1 LHHRHAEGDM
11 PKQRPP
17 FDTQRYEALKAQGLS
32 QRAIAQEMGMPEATL
47 RNNLK
52 VLAQAI
58 AEGVPMDDQG
68 IPQWETTEVHQS
80 SPEVSQGGP
89 SEGYQRRPLSSLPE
103 GNPEDHQGLPPLYV
117 HPGIPD
123 DSEESPVGSEE
134 IEGVHE
140 EIPALPL
147 TAIHEGHAGSP
158 VAGMSPEF
166 VETLTTAWP
175 ELAEM
180 LSWWRTR
187 KQVQETTEKLA
198 RTTWHVAPRWVEA
211 VRREADLTGESYAAV
226 VNRAFAT
233 YFRGRPT

>member
-1 LHHRHAEGDM
+1 ML
-11 PKQRPP
+11 
-17 FDTQRYEALKAQGLS
+17 
-32 QRAIAQEMGMPEATL
+32 I
-47 RNNLK
+47 
-52 VLAQAI
+52 
-58 AEGVPMDDQG
+58 
-68 IPQWETTEVHQS
+68 
-80 SPEVSQGGP
+80 
-89 SEGYQRRPLSSLPE
+89 LPV
-103 GNPEDHQGLPPLYV
+103 GV

-123 DSEESPVGSEE
+123 DSEESPVGAEE

-147 TAIHEGHAGSP
+147 TAIQEGHAGPP
-158 VAGMSPEF
+158 VAGLSPEF

-187 KQVQETTEKLA
+187 KQVQATPEKLA

-233 YFRGRPT
+233 YFRGKST

>member
-1 LHHRHAEGDM
+1 M

-17 FDTQRYEALKAQGLS
+17 FDTQCYEALKAQGLS

-52 VLAQAI
+52 ALAQSI
-58 AEGVPMDDQG
+58 AAGVPRGDQG
-68 IPQWETTEVHQS
+68 LPHRETTEVHQS
-80 SPEVSQGGP
+80 SPEVSHRGLP
-89 SEGYQRRPLSSLPE
+89 EGYQRIPSSSFHE
-103 GNPEDHQGLPPLYV
+103 GNPEDHQSLPPLYV

-123 DSEESPVGSEE
+123 DSEENPVGSEE

-140 EIPALPL
+140 AIPALPL
-147 TAIHEGHAGSP
+147 TAIQEGHAGPP
-158 VAGMSPEF
+158 VAGLSPAF

-211 VRREADLTGESYAAV
+211 VRREAELTGESYAAV

-233 YFRGRPT
+233 YFQGKST

>member
-1 LHHRHAEGDM
+1 M

-52 VLAQAI
+52 ALAQSI
-58 AEGVPMDDQG
+58 AAGVPRGDQG
-68 IPQWETTEVHQS
+68 LPHRETTEVHQS
-80 SPEVSQGGP
+80 SSEVSHGGLP
-89 SEGYQRRPLSSLPE
+89 EGYQRISSSSLHE
-103 GNPEDHQGLPPLYV
+103 GNPEDHQSLPPLYV

-140 EIPALPL
+140 AIPALPL
-147 TAIHEGHAGSP
+147 TAIQEGHAGPP
-158 VAGMSPEF
+158 VAGLSPAF

-211 VRREADLTGESYAAV
+211 VRREAELTGESYAAV

-233 YFRGRPT
+233 YFRGKST

>member
-1 LHHRHAEGDM
+1 LHPRHAEGDM
-11 PKQRPP
+11 PKHRPP

-52 VLAQAI
+52 VLAQFI
-58 AEGVPMDDQG
+58 AEGGPMGDQG
-68 IPQWETTEVHQS
+68 LPQWETTEVHQS
-80 SPEVSQGGP
+80 SPEVFQGGP
-89 SEGYQRRPLSSLPE
+89 PEGYPRRPPCSLHEGTPE
-103 GNPEDHQGLPPLYV
+103 AHQSLPPLYV

-123 DSEESPVGSEE
+123 ASEESPVGSEE
-134 IEGVHE
+134 IESVHE

-147 TAIHEGHAGSP
+147 TAIQEGHAGPP
-158 VAGMSPEF
+158 VAGLSPEL

-175 ELAEM
+175 ELAAM

-187 KQVQETTEKLA
+187 QQVQETPEKLA

-211 VRREADLTGESYAAV
+211 VRREAELTGESYAAV
-226 VNRAFAT
+226 VNRALAT
-233 YFRGRPT
+233 YFREKSP

>member
-1 LHHRHAEGDM
+1 MHPRHAEGDM
-11 PKQRPP
+11 PKHRPP

-52 VLAQAI
+52 VLAQFI
-58 AEGVPMDDQG
+58 AEGGPMGDQG
-68 IPQWETTEVHQS
+68 LPQWETTEVHQS
-80 SPEVSQGGP
+80 SPEVFQGGP
-89 SEGYQRRPLSSLPE
+89 PEGYPRRPPCSLHEGTPE
-103 GNPEDHQGLPPLYV
+103 AHQSLPPLYV

-123 DSEESPVGSEE
+123 ASEEGPVGSEE
-134 IEGVHE
+134 IESVHE

-147 TAIHEGHAGSP
+147 TAIQEGHAGPP
-158 VAGMSPEF
+158 VAGLSPEL

-175 ELAEM
+175 ELAAM

-187 KQVQETTEKLA
+187 QQVQETPEKLA

-211 VRREADLTGESYAAV
+211 VRREAELTGESYAAV
-226 VNRAFAT
+226 VNRALAT
-233 YFRGRPT
+233 YFREKSP